1 MFTIVEDKS
10 YENKGLLLLLLLCY
24 HSLQWADDVSS
35 ERQCDRLKSLR
46 EMLWKSYAALHG
58 FIISRQFIMLK
69 NAST

>member
-35 ERQCDRLKSLR
+35 ERRCDRLKSLR
-46 EMLWKSYAALHG
+46 EML
-58 FIISRQFIMLK
+58 
-69 NAST
+69 